1 MKLWIYNLLFIS
13 SFFSYGQK
21 VNDFSETDLYA
32 RLAPKNVQTVDE
44 LVAYFSVRSTSDIE
58 KARMIYVWLAENI
71 SYDARA
77 FNLKNPGDN
86 SALSVFK
93 SKKAVCAGFANL
105 FTEIGNKLELEIATV
120 RGLAK
125 GYEFENDIFDNLEE
139 SINHA
144 WNVIRIDGEWRVFD
158 ATWGEGFGTTNKKGK
173 LESTKK
179 FDESWFNVPPNYAI
193 FSHLPEELNWQYI
206 AKPLSFETFL
216 ALPFLTPNVFES
228 GWITP
233 DEVLSK
239 FNDKKKVD
247 LPIYSNS
254 LNEFKLSA
262 PKDRVLKKGKIHDFV
277 LESNEVKNVYFY
289 INEEIMQ
296 PFLLDNNK
304 YKYTIQS
311 EITGTYQ
318 LIILDQSE
326 QLHPMFEYVV
336 E

>member
-1 MKLWIYNLLFIS
+1 MKPWIFCLLIIS

-32 RLAPKNVQTVDE
+32 RLAPKNVQSVDE
-44 LVAYFSVRSTSDIE
+44 LVEYFSVKTTSDIE
-58 KARMIYVWLAENI
+58 KARLIYVWLAENI

-105 FTEIGNKLELEIATV
+105 FTEIGNKLGLEISTV

-125 GYEFENDIFDNLEE
+125 GYEFENDVFDNLEE

-179 FDESWFNVPPNYAI
+179 FDESWFNVSPNYAI
-193 FSHLPEELNWQYI
+193 FSHLPEELNTQYI
-206 AKPLSFETFL
+206 LKPVSFETFL
-216 ALPFLTPNVFES
+216 ALPFLTPNAFES

-233 DEVLSK
+233 EEVLSK
-239 FNDKKKVD
+239 FNDKKKLD
-247 LPIYSNS
+247 LPVYSNS

-262 PKDRVLKKGKIHDFV
+262 PKDRVLKKGKTH
-277 LESNEVKNVYFY
+277 EVKNVYFF

-296 PFLLDNNK
+296 PFLLDDNK
-304 YKYTIQS
+304 YKYTIQT

-318 LIILDQSE
+318 LVVLDQSE
-326 QLHPMFEYVV
+326 QLYPMLEYVV